1 MVAATRAPG
10 VTSISVSKHAAT
22 MNKPDA
28 QRPRSELF
36 RRILLVLAAIL
47 VSLGVLEL
55 GLRTWFWGYLF
66 TWPNFVLDARTVL
79 TDGDAGRYVHDDRL
93 GYVPRAGHAASG
105 VTIEADGRRSTGAL
119 PATSGAPILA
129 VGDSFT
135 FGAEV
140 NDQETWPS
148 LLQQITGRRVLN
160 AGVNGYGFDQIVL
173 RAEALTPIYKPGAIV
188 VAFIAD
194 DIRRTE
200 MRRLWGADKPYF
212 DLNKNGDLDKS
223 GLVPRNVPV
232 PPRADPRT
240 TLTFWQRALGY
251 SLLVDFVLRQLDQLN
266 EWYGDHLR
274 VHPEGTGER
283 IACLLTGR
291 LAELQR
297 SSGARV
303 LMVAEYDP
311 VVWDHP
317 KFAAEQ
323 RRMTEGLLA
332 CARERGLATIDS
344 FDTLISHSTKEGG
357 KPRDLY
363 ALWHLNDAGN
373 RLVAGLV
380 AKALALKAD

>member
-1 MVAATRAPG
+1 M
-10 VTSISVSKHAAT
+10 
-22 MNKPDA
+22 
-28 QRPRSELF
+28 
-36 RRILLVLAAIL
+36 AIL

-66 TWPNFVLDARTVL
+66 TWPNFVREARTVL
-79 TDGDAGRYVHDDRL
+79 TEGDAGRYVHDDRL
-93 GYVPRAGHAASG
+93 GYLPRPGYAAPG
-105 VTIEADGRRSTGAL
+105 LTIEADGLRSTGA
-119 PATSGAPILA
+119 PPPGAAAPILA

-140 NDQETWPS
+140 GDLETWPA

-160 AGVNGYGFDQIVL
+160 AGVSGYGFDQIVL
-173 RAEALTPIYKPGAIV
+173 RAEALAPRYKPEAIV

-200 MRRLWGADKPYF
+200 MRRLWSADKPYF
-212 DLNKNGDLDKS
+212 DLDKSGDLDKETPV
-223 GLVPRNVPV
+223 LRNVPV
-232 PPRADPRT
+232 PPRADPGT
-240 TLTFWQRALGY
+240 TLSFWQRTLGY
-251 SLLVDFVLRQLDQLN
+251 SFLVDFVLRRLDQLH

-274 VHPEGTGER
+274 VHPEGAGER

-291 LAELQR
+291 LAGLQR
-297 SSGARV
+297 ASGARV
-303 LMVAEYDP
+303 LVVAEYDP

-332 CARERGLATIDS
+332 CARANGLATIDS
-344 FDTLISHSTKEGG
+344 FDALIARND

-363 ALWHLNDAGN
+363 VQWHMNAAGN
-373 RLVAGLV
+373 RLIAGLV
-380 AKALALKAD
+380 AKALGDKSH